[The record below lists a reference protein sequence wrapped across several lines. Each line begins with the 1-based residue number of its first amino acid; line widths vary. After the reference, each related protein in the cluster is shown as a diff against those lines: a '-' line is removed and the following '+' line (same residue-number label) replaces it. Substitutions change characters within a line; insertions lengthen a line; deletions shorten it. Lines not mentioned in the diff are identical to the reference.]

1 MRCKS
6 VSFPIILTL
15 TGYRHY
21 SLRHHFLT
29 NIEFSSM
36 NINLNYGVFL
46 MKKILFAMFLL
57 VSMFIFTVSAYALDK
72 GAQVKNFTLT
82 DISGKSVSLSDY
94 KGKVVVLNFWASW
107 CPPCKAEMPE
117 FDQMDKEFKKSGSKA
132 VLLAVNM
139 TDGRRETKSK
149 VEKFLSET
157 KYGMRVLL
165 DTEGKVAEMFSV
177 RYLPTTYVIDTT
189 GKVSGQLVGGTT
201 KDAVMQ
207 LVREAK

>member
-1 MRCKS
+1 
-6 VSFPIILTL
+6 
-15 TGYRHY
+15 
-21 SLRHHFLT
+21 
-29 NIEFSSM
+29 
-36 NINLNYGVFL
+36 

-82 DISGKSVSLSDY
+82 DISGKNVSLSDY

-117 FDQMDKEFKKSGSKA
+117 FDQMDKEFKKSGSKV

-165 DTEGKVAEMFSV
+165 DTDGKAAETEGSASSDK
-177 RYLPTTYVIDTT
+177 T